1 MSWLS
6 PCSVDT
12 YEELYAYQYRPK
24 PSENLRQSSGWALYD
39 PLNEYGRMGVPNEL
53 WTHTTLNR
61 NYEVCIYGVHVHTR
75 TCTCTCMPHPLSMY
89 RDNTLTDDV

>member
-61 NYEVCIYGVHVHTR
+61 NYEVHCMYIWCTRAYTYMYMYMYATPIIYVQR
-75 TCTCTCMPHPLSMY
+75 
-89 RDNTLTDDV
+89 